1 MLTSA
6 SFYFTQVR
14 LVSLITT
21 LWFLVVA
28 VLHVKL
34 YSPQRSYQ
42 TFLTKELATN
52 HINYTDNFKNR
63 NIMAY
68 MYRLIGL
75 RISYFNFF
83 LGIST

>member
-42 TFLTKELATN
+42 TFSMKQLATN

-63 NIMAY
+63 NIMTY

-75 RISYFNFF
+75 TISYFNFF